1 MAMKCLL
8 IMCLILQSCS
18 FRVPGWSRGPSSVAN
33 FNDYKVKMTAFRG
46 KALGSERDANCSKE
60 QLDEDFKRL
69 MASLKKDSCA
79 EDNFTLDKEEFVQK
93 NCPKIKVEGL
103 FDRVVKK
110 TIQEEKAGKPLT
122 YFKNIADPEFLVL
135 FKEAR
140 AHLKALD
147 TISIDENYSVDDRIE
162 LIATY
167 VENVLLPMRD
177 LVVIK
182 RSYLAKE
189 NDGSEYYKKLLP
201 TLPDSLAHGLNTEQ
215 LGLLTQGPNPGS
227 SPFYMEIVSG
237 GNRSYLLNFSAA
249 EIIRHDVVTLL
260 KAPSSK
266 NYVLALKWMTLHM
279 MLSQVYLYDTIL
291 GTKGALHIPN
301 SCQNQFNGNLP
312 AEFKFKFEDGV
323 GDQFLESILAGHGL
337 TFKKDDTAYLDY
349 YIDNINKDPTKEG
362 YNGMVPFENYK
373 NAKMILSQQASA
385 GGTNRPQFD
394 DVAHFQTIM
403 GFKAAEAL
411 RVFKGTVAK
420 RNRGSSTTENIT
432 YAGAETFQNIL
443 GTFSSDE
450 IAEVKLPD
458 GNTQQIYPGKQNLST
473 YLLELM
479 KQHGF
484 IDYTQL
490 ITERMKKKFAGK
502 KALIAFP
509 SMYSSPVWRDWS
521 LKLLADTFYQYR
533 DLPTNSPLHRMTQ
546 GNCERSP
553 SSREVKAL
561 CTGNRVQNISNFLS
575 EFRSGEKY
583 IPTRRLEER
592 QFQNIYP
599 LLSMIWTSLRDY
611 TELTPETKPFEL
623 NFLLDQMSAGN
634 PWARLKF
641 SYMVALDQLEY
652 KKEGIPPVYEVSG
665 LWFKTNEKAKCED
678 KNANLQYSKIM
689 QAGQILGL
697 NYPLTYDHADKIL
710 SSSEKSF
717 IWKNII
723 EDINHRNAQL
733 FSVTSGNKDFYKIVE
748 DLSYKTILDQD
759 AALKSGVNITD
770 RTRQEIALAAK
781 SNEAQIGNF
790 FLKLYKVKNDVER
803 QKKLFEEFS
812 KVNGIDN
819 TFNLKLNFLAVDDS
833 YKKPIYKDI
842 LRQAAMARKLQI
854 LSHLETFCGM
864 DINNQTEFKN
874 IFYSTSKA
882 QNELNQ
888 MAGLPSVPEDVLKKI
903 NEMSPGEFRDMWW
916 GIGSGVAGMAAI
928 IVGGACT
935 VASGGICAP
944 LGGAMAV
951 AGMAS
956 LGIQVKLTSN
966 ELERKLDADASEKK
980 VKVMEDLGFANVGS
994 ADEVHRSY
1002 AWTAFE
1008 AISIFPL
1015 IGIAT
1020 RSLTLGPK
1028 LAAVSVRSIMQ
1039 QTGKT
1044 AFRSA
1049 AKSAVHEEEVRSAR
1063 YLLGV
1068 ESVSKNLGLDK
1079 KSLDLAKTKIDMVR
1093 KLYTSGEINL
1103 ETMLSR
1109 IGKILDPIKRAK
1121 IAAAKTVRSETGR
1134 VVVKES
1140 KAQIDRQ
1147 ASKVVSQY
1155 FADNSKDM
1163 LRLIQS
1169 YSGERLN
1176 KAVRIMG
1183 EIESKERIGRR
1194 IPIYSGVRDWFMRM
1208 RNESLAKNA
1217 SKILRIEKELGS
1229 LSSKPGV
1236 LQAYINKNIDDLTD
1250 IFIDIPMKTREL
1262 PYIIQIQ
1269 GMPDFNFFKG
1279 RKIPILSMMS
1289 EGQTLKKVF
1298 TARARLVYES
1308 YKADARV
1315 TLKLKRFVQSETTL
1329 GAFQSFQYS
1338 VAEMASKKTSA
1349 EASTIM
1355 VEYRTIEEKMTQRL
1369 YLKYVESGQKMEYK
1383 AFKAMVTNPGNL
1395 KDRAISEAIW
1405 EAVPADELMG
1415 MKEVGTFAHKAVQE
1429 LANYNDVDSFQRY
1442 INALRILV
1450 INRDPA
1456 VLEIM

>member
-1 MAMKCLL
+1 
-8 IMCLILQSCS
+8 
-18 FRVPGWSRGPSSVAN
+18 
-33 FNDYKVKMTAFRG
+33 MTAFKGR
-46 KALGSERDANCSKE
+46 ALGSERDANCSKE

-93 NCPKIKVEGL
+93 NCPKIKTEGL

-110 TIQEEKAGKPLT
+110 TIEEEKAKTPLT
-122 YFKNIADPEFLVL
+122 YFKNIVDPEFLTFV
-135 FKEAR
+135 KEAQT
-140 AHLKALD
+140 HLKFVN
-147 TISIDENYSVDDRIE
+147 TISVDESYSVDDRID

-167 VENVLLPMRD
+167 VENVLLPIRD

-182 RSYLAKE
+182 RSYLSKE
-189 NDGSEYYKKLLP
+189 NDGSEYYKNLLP
-201 TLPDSLAHGLNTEQ
+201 VLPDSLAVGLNTEQ
-215 LGLLTQGPNPGS
+215 MGLLTQGPNPGS

-237 GNRSYLLNFSAA
+237 GNHTNVLNFSPA

-291 GTKGALHIPN
+291 ETKGALHIPN

-312 AEFKFKFEDGV
+312 PEFKFKFEDGV
-323 GDQFLESILAGHGL
+323 GDQFLESILGGHGL

-362 YNGMVPFENYK
+362 YSGIVPFENYK
-373 NAKMILSQQASA
+373 NAKMSLIDQSSIA
-385 GGTNRPQFD
+385 GTARPQFD
-394 DVAHFQTIM
+394 DIAHFQSIM
-403 GFKAAEAL
+403 GFKASEAV
-411 RVFKGTVAK
+411 RVFRGTVEK
-420 RNRGSSTTENIT
+420 RSRGTKTTENVT
-432 YAGAETFQNIL
+432 YAGAETFQKIL
-443 GTFSSDE
+443 GTFPADE

-458 GNTQQIYPGKQNLST
+458 GNTQQLYPGKQNLSP

-479 KQHGF
+479 KLHGF

-509 SMYSSPVWRDWS
+509 TMYSSPVWRDWS
-521 LKLLADTFYQYR
+521 LKLLADTFYQYK
-533 DLPTNSPLHRMTQ
+533 DLPTSSPLHRITQ

-553 SSREVKAL
+553 SNKEIKEL
-561 CTGNRVQNISNFLS
+561 CTGNRVQNLSNFLS

-599 LLSMIWTSLRDY
+599 LLSMMWSSIRDY
-611 TELTPETKPFEL
+611 TELIPETKPFEL

-678 KNANLQYSKIM
+678 QNVNLQYSKIM
-689 QAGQILGL
+689 EAGQILGL
-697 NYPLTYDHADKIL
+697 NYPLTYNHADKIL
-710 SSSEKSF
+710 SGTEKNF

-733 FSVTSGNKDFYKIVE
+733 FSVTSGGKDFYKIAE

-759 AALKSGVNITD
+759 TALKTGITISD
-770 RTRQEIALAAK
+770 KARQEIALAGK
-781 SNEAQIGNF
+781 SNEAQIGDF

-854 LSHLETFCGM
+854 LTRLDTFCGM

-888 MAGLPSVPEDVLKKI
+888 MAGLPAVPEDVLKKI

-935 VASGGICAP
+935 VASGGLCAP

-956 LGIQVKLTSN
+956 LGIQVKLTAN
-966 ELERKLDADASEKK
+966 ELERKLDADVSEKK
-980 VKVMEDLGFANVGS
+980 VKEMEVLGFANAGS
-994 ADEVHRSY
+994 SDEVHRGY
-1002 AWTAFE
+1002 VWTAFE

-1028 LAAVSVRSIMQ
+1028 LVAVSARSIMQ

-1079 KSLDLAKTKIDMVR
+1079 QSLDAAKTKIDMVR
-1093 KLYTSGEINL
+1093 KLYTSGEINS

-1121 IAAAKTVRSETGR
+1121 IAAAKTVRSEIGK

-1140 KAQIDRQ
+1140 KDQIDRQ
-1147 ASKVVSQY
+1147 AAKVVSQY
-1155 FADNSKDM
+1155 FADNSVDM
-1163 LRLIQS
+1163 LRLIKS

-1176 KAVRIMG
+1176 KAVKILG
-1183 EIESKERIGRR
+1183 EIESKDRIGKR

-1217 SKILRIEKELGS
+1217 SKILRIEKELAT

-1236 LQAYINKNIDDLTD
+1236 LEAYVVKNIDDLTD
-1250 IFIDIPMKTREL
+1250 IFIDIPMKIREL
-1262 PYIIQIQ
+1262 PYIIQVQ

-1289 EGQTLKKVF
+1289 EGQTMKKIF

-1308 YKADARV
+1308 YKSEARV
-1315 TLKLKRFVQSETTL
+1315 TLKLKRFVQAETTL
-1329 GAFQSFQYS
+1329 GAFQAFQYS
-1338 VAEMASKKTSA
+1338 IAEMASKKTST
-1349 EASTIM
+1349 EASKIM
-1355 VEYRTIEEKMTQRL
+1355 MEYRNIEEKFAQRL
-1369 YLKYVESGQKMEYK
+1369 YLKYSESGQKMDYK
-1383 AFKAMVTNPGNL
+1383 FFKAMVTNPANL

-1415 MKEVGTFAHKAVQE
+1415 MKAVGALAHKAVQE
-1429 LANYNDVDSFQRY
+1429 LANYNDIDSFQRY